1 MNERCFALQA
11 TGRCRALDVNCPGHA
26 ACAFYKPRWK
36 HEKDQQLA
44 YCKIAALPVE
54 RQQSIS
60 QKYYKGLMPW
70 EDVQV

>member
-44 YCKIAALPVE
+44 YSKIAALPIE
-54 RQQSIS
+54 QQQSIS
-60 QKYYKGLMPW
+60 QKYYNGLMPW